1 MTSARV
7 GRVTPAPDDH
17 QRELHAE
24 LLSALDDDAF
34 VRFEID
40 PGGLSRVRAE
50 PGRGAAFVS
59 LHPHRAVTWIT
70 SLAADPG
77 SSDDIAVAVR
87 LLVDLAAESAA
98 AGDPVTGVTVS
109 RGGRELLPAELRSPE
124 AWQWDFWWT
133 DVAPAPVVTAYA
145 DALSVVDL
153 HESDPRI
160 PLLLGLASPSA
171 PISPGDPRVTR
182 WAAIEDPEGGL
193 PDTGGLAALLAETL
207 HRSGAAHL
215 NDVATHPDRRGRS
228 LAKALCGQV
237 TADALAAG
245 RPAVS
250 LGMYADNDAARRVYT
265 ALGFHC
271 VRGQTS
277 GPLTQ
282 NPPE

>member
-1 MTSARV
+1 VA
-7 GRVTPAPDDH
+7 PAPDQH
-17 QRELHAE
+17 QRALHSE
-24 LLSALDDDAF
+24 LLAALDQDAF

-40 PGGLSRVRAE
+40 PGGLSRVRTV
-50 PGRGAAFVS
+50 PGRAAAFVS
-59 LHPHRAVTWIT
+59 VHPHRAVTWI
-70 SLAADPG
+70 SGLAADPT
-77 SSDDIAVAVR
+77 SSDDIALAVR

-98 AGDPVTGVTVS
+98 AGNPVTGVTVS
-109 RGGRELLPAELRSPE
+109 RGGRDLLPGSLRPPE

-133 DVAPAPVVTAYA
+133 DVPPSPVWTTYG
-145 DALSVVDL
+145 DALRVVDL
-153 HESDPRI
+153 AATDPRI
-160 PLLLGLASPSA
+160 PLLLEVASPSA

-193 PDTGGLAALLAETL
+193 DDTGGLAALLAETL

-215 NDVATHPDRRGRS
+215 NDVATHPDRRGRA

-250 LGMYADNDAARRVYT
+250 LGMYAENDAARRVYD
-265 ALGFHC
+265 ALGFTC

-277 GPLTQ
+277 GPLAPI
-282 NPPE
+282 PPG